1 MVTLN
6 ILLILLSFINS
17 LKKEAK
23 VNVTQGDIG
32 VVALSD
38 DPGDYPPTPPGK
50 WC

>member
-23 VNVTQGDIG
+23 VNVGQKDVG
-32 VVALSD
+32 VVVLSGDD
-38 DPGDYPPTPPGK
+38 DPPVGPGF

>member
-23 VNVTQGDIG
+23 VNVTQVDVGE
-32 VVALSD
+32 VVLSGG
-38 DPGDYPPTPPGK
+38 PGTPPLPL
-50 WC
+50 C

>member
-23 VNVTQGDIG
+23 VDVTQKDIG
-32 VVALSD
+32 VAVLSGG
-38 DPGDYPPTPPGK
+38 PGMGP